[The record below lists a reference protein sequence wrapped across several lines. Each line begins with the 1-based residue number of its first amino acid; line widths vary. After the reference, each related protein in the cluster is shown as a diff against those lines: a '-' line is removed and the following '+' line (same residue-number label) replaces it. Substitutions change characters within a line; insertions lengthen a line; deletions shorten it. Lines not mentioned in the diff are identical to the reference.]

1 MAKGDQGALR
11 QPGTPGPDTG
21 PDALFRIPAAA
32 AVEKGTADPLRLAI
46 RLTTARPELRP
57 LCAGV
62 RFAVDPALNLPF
74 CAVRGERIVLH
85 PDSLADPLGAALILR
100 HALELALW
108 QRLSRPELLKEQR
121 RARACLTALVAAR
134 YGAVLPA
141 RARAQGL
148 AALPAWLAA
157 AHEML
162 AADDPDWARLPA
174 ELLRLEGEAPEA
186 GPSPAS
192 DQLMGRLQALAAPS
206 EHLLLSGGG
215 SRLRLDPETGRNPY
229 GCSPLPEPDSLAFAS
244 STAST
249 ISAPAHRA
257 VERLR
262 QELIEAGLA
271 DRLPQALDRTI
282 AGIRR
287 GILEAAGALDLAGV
301 EVVLT
306 PSGTDGEY
314 AALHLARRL
323 GTERLVN
330 LVIAPDETGRGVR
343 DAAQG
348 RHFASATPAGEA
360 VAPGQPLA
368 GVRPEAVTLETVE
381 IRAPDGTPRRPA
393 AIDAEV
399 MARALRAVRS
409 RRPLPRSPARGVEER
424 SLRAWPRGGPGPD
437 RAPWRADRRGGR
449 RLPDARG
456 QSLASKLSRGRLDG
470 PAHGLQV
477 RHGAAVLRCFA
488 GPGAA
493 RRAGGGAR
501 AAPGR
506 VRSLFHP
513 AGLAGRLAGPDRRP
527 AGIPEPRPPVP
538 LARRA
543 VRDAGLPRG
552 ARGVAPADRRAAGSC
567 DPAGDR
573 RLAIERGGRARGGR
587 GRAGRAQ
594 GGRVR
599 GGRVRGDG
607 VRRERV
613 RADRVRAD
621 GVRAEGVRG
630 DWARSDRVPGTGRE
644 AAARG
649 GQGPPSIFSF
659 RLLRRDGAGGSRPLE
674 VEAAREVWRWLR
686 EDLSERLP
694 AGSAKPERRLAALV
708 CQVGQPVR
716 LGTIASAPLGATL
729 GVRPAK
735 PGAPPGAALGARPA
749 EPGAPPVSALGVR
762 PAESG
767 APIGALR
774 ICIGARQVTEVAF
787 DPALGKTEEQRLA
800 RQIGRVRMV
809 LEKADLIARHYA
821 HLNASAPTSTG

>member
-85 PDSLADPLGAALILR
+85 PDTLADPLGAALILR

-162 AADDPDWARLPA
+162 AADDADWARLPA

-360 VAPGQPLA
+360 VAPGEPLA

-399 MARALRAVRS
+399 KARALRAV
-409 RRPLPRSPARGVEER
+409 A
-424 SLRAWPRGGPGPD
+424 
-437 RAPWRADRRGGR
+437 
-449 RLPDARG
+449 
-456 QSLASKLSRGRLDG
+456 
-470 PAHGLQV
+470 
-477 RHGAAVLRCFA
+477 
-488 GPGAA
+488 
-493 RRAGGGAR
+493 
-501 AAPGR
+501 
-506 VRSLFHP
+506 
-513 AGLAGRLAGPDRRP
+513 
-527 AGIPEPRPPVP
+527 
-538 LARRA
+538 
-543 VRDAGLPRG
+543 RG
-552 ARGVAPADRRAAGSC
+552 ARCLVHLLEVSKSGLCAPGLEAVQDLIARHGERIDVVVDACQMREGRASLRSCLEAGWMVLLTGSKFAMGPPFSGALLVPAQLARQAAGLEPL
-567 DPAGDR
+567 PAGYGHYFTRPDWPDAWQALTAALPASPNLGLLCRWHAALFEMQACRAVPEASR
-573 RLAIERGGRARGGR
+573 RRIVERLGAAIRQAIDASPSSEAVGHAAVGVEP
-587 GRAGRAQ
+587 AGRKVVGCEAV
-594 GGRVR
+594 GCEATGCAPT
-599 GGRVRGDG
+599 GSEP
-607 VRRERV
+607 RECE
-613 RADRVRAD
+613 A
-621 GVRAEGVRG
+621 
-630 DWARSDRVPGTGRE
+630 TGRE

-749 EPGAPPVSALGVR
+749 EPGAPPGAALGARSAEPHAPPVSALGVR

-821 HLNASAPTSTG
+821 HLSASAPTSTG